1 LCKERRRRKLEGGA
15 ELLKHGTNQPEV
27 EESKC
32 NGCELCVT
40 VCPSFV
46 LEMRDKKAE
55 VVRGMSNG
63 GHLSQRFF
71 KEGISFRN
79 GSSPISGSPPT
90 SFSGKEVPS
99 NLQERTC
106 VGGIVEAD
114 S

>member
-1 LCKERRRRKLEGGA
+1 MDPPK
-15 ELLKHGTNQPEV
+15 V

-46 LEMRDKKAE
+46 LEMRNKKAE
-55 VVRGMSNG
+55 VVRGAWCIG
-63 GHLSQRFF
+63 CDHCGAVCPTEAILH
-71 KEGISFRN
+71 N
-79 GSSPISGSPPT
+79 GSSERESRLETGPVAVSGSPPA

-99 NLQERTC
+99 RLQERTC